1 MNRSVMILAA
11 GRGLRMGALTEE
23 TPKPLLIFKG
33 KPLIVW
39 HIEKLSA
46 AGFTDI
52 VINVSYL
59 AEKIKCYLGNGSQWG
74 VRIFFSDENPVLE
87 TAGGIKKAL
96 PLIKS
101 DPFLVINSDIY
112 SDINYAELYKLNL
125 PKSIEGLLFFV
136 KNPLHNPAG
145 DFLLGEDGVVMNNG
159 VIKKTFSGIGIY
171 RSNFFYNLP
180 NNESIKLSDVLK
192 EKVEK
197 KLIKGKLFNGLW
209 IDIGTPE
216 RLMGQDNL

>member
-11 GRGLRMGALTEE
+11 GRGERMGALTKE

-39 HIEKLSA
+39 HIEKLA
-46 AGFTDI
+46 VAGFTDI

-59 AEKIKCYLGNGSQWG
+59 AKKIKDYLGDGSQWG
-74 VRIFFSDENPVLE
+74 VRIFFSDEHPVLE

-96 PLIKS
+96 PLLKS

-112 SDINYAELYKLNL
+112 SDINYAELYELNL
-125 PKSIEGLLFFV
+125 PKNIEGLLFFV
-136 KNPLHNPAG
+136 KNPLHNRAG
-145 DFLLGEDGVVMNNG
+145 DFLLGDDGVVMNDG
-159 VIKKTFSGIGIY
+159 IIKKTFSGVALY
-171 RSNFFYNLP
+171 SHNFFYDLP
-180 NNESIKLSDVLK
+180 NNEFIRLSDVLK
-192 EKVEK
+192 GKVEK

-216 RLMGQDNL
+216 RLMSQDNL

>member
-11 GRGLRMGALTEE
+11 GRGERMGTLTEE

-39 HIEKLSA
+39 HIEKLAA
-46 AGFTDI
+46 AGFKDI
-52 VINVSYL
+52 VINVAYL
-59 AEKIKCYLGNGSQWG
+59 AEKIKDYLGNGSQWG
-74 VRIFFSDENPVLE
+74 VRIFFSDEKPVLE

-96 PLIKS
+96 PLLKS

-112 SDINYAELYKLNL
+112 SDINYAELYELNL

-145 DFLLGEDGVVMNNG
+145 DFLLGDDGVVMNNG
-159 VIKKTFSGIGIY
+159 IIKRTFSGVALY
-171 RSNFFYNLP
+171 RPNFFYDLP
-180 NNESIKLSDVLK
+180 INEFIKLSDVLK
-192 EKVEK
+192 GKVEK

-216 RLMGQDNL
+216 RLIGQDKL

>member
-11 GRGLRMGALTEE
+11 GRGERMGTLTEE

-39 HIEKLSA
+39 HIEKLAA
-46 AGFTDI
+46 AGFKDI
-52 VINVSYL
+52 VINVAYL
-59 AEKIKCYLGNGSQWG
+59 AEKIKDYLGNGSQWD

-96 PLIKS
+96 PLLKS

-112 SDINYAELYKLNL
+112 SDINYAELYELNL

-145 DFLLGEDGVVMNNG
+145 DFLLGDDGVVMNNG
-159 VIKKTFSGIGIY
+159 IIKRTFSGVALY
-171 RSNFFYNLP
+171 RPNFFYDLP
-180 NNESIKLSDVLK
+180 INEFIKLSDVLK
-192 EKVEK
+192 GKVEK

-216 RLMGQDNL
+216 RLIGQDKL

>member
-1 MNRSVMILAA
+1 M
-11 GRGLRMGALTEE
+11 
-23 TPKPLLIFKG
+23 
-33 KPLIVW
+33 
-39 HIEKLSA
+39 
-46 AGFTDI
+46 
-52 VINVSYL
+52 
-59 AEKIKCYLGNGSQWG
+59 
-74 VRIFFSDENPVLE
+74 
-87 TAGGIKKAL
+87 
-96 PLIKS
+96 
-101 DPFLVINSDIY
+101 
-112 SDINYAELYKLNL
+112 
-125 PKSIEGLLFFV
+125 
-136 KNPLHNPAG
+136 HNPAG

-197 KLIKGKLFNGLW
+197 KLIKGKLFNDLW

>member
-1 MNRSVMILAA
+1 MNRSAMILAA
-11 GRGLRMGALTEE
+11 GRGLRMGDLTKE

-46 AGFTDI
+46 AGFIDI

-59 AEKIKCYLGNGSQWG
+59 AKKIKDYLGDGSRWG
-74 VRIFFSDENPVLE
+74 VRIIFSYENPVLE

-96 PLIKS
+96 PLLES
-101 DPFLVINSDIY
+101 DPLLVINSDIY
-112 SDINYAELYKLNL
+112 SNINYAELYELNL
-125 PKSIEGLLFFV
+125 SKSFEGLLFFV

-145 DFLLGEDGVVMNNG
+145 DFLLGQDGVIMNNG

-171 RSNFFYNLP
+171 RPNFFYDLP
-180 NNESIKLSDVLK
+180 NNKSIKLSDVLK
-192 EKVEK
+192 EKAEK
-197 KLIKGKLFNGLW
+197 KLIKGRLFNGLW

>member
-1 MNRSVMILAA
+1 MNKSVMILAA
-11 GRGLRMGALTEE
+11 GRGERMGNLTKE

-39 HIEKLSA
+39 HIEKLAA
-46 AGFTDI
+46 AGFKDI

-59 AEKIKCYLGNGSQWG
+59 AEKIKSYLANGSQWG
-74 VRIFFSDENPVLE
+74 VQINFSDENPVLE
-87 TAGGIKKAL
+87 TAGGIKNAL
-96 PLIKS
+96 PLLKS

-112 SDINYAELYKLNL
+112 SDMDYAELYEHDL
-125 PKSIEGLLFFV
+125 PNNIEGFLFFV
-136 KNPLHNPAG
+136 KNPAHNPKG
-145 DFLLGEDGVVMNNG
+145 DFLLSNDGEVFNEG
-159 VIKKTFSGIGIY
+159 VIKKTFSGVALY
-171 RSNFFYNLP
+171 RPNFFYDLP
-180 NNESIKLSDVLK
+180 SNESIKLSDVLK
-192 EKVEK
+192 EKVAK

>member
-11 GRGLRMGALTEE
+11 GRGERMGALTEE

-39 HIEKLSA
+39 HIEKLAA
-46 AGFTDI
+46 AGFKDI

-59 AEKIKCYLGNGSQWG
+59 AEKIKEYLGNGSQWG
-74 VRIFFSDENPVLE
+74 VRIFFSDENPILE

-96 PLIKS
+96 PLLKS

-112 SDINYAELYKLNL
+112 SDINYAELYELNL

-145 DFLLGEDGVVMNNG
+145 DFLLGDDGVVMNNG
-159 VIKKTFSGIGIY
+159 IIKRTFSGVALY
-171 RSNFFYNLP
+171 RPNFFYDLP
-180 NNESIKLSDVLK
+180 SNQFIKLSDVLK
-192 EKVEK
+192 GKVEK

-216 RLMGQDNL
+216 RLIGQDNL

>member
-1 MNRSVMILAA
+1 MNRSVMLLAA
-11 GRGLRMGALTEE
+11 GKGKRMGALTKE

-59 AEKIKCYLGNGSQWG
+59 AGKIKEYLGNGSQWG
-74 VRIFFSDENPVLE
+74 VRIFFSDENPILE

-96 PLIKS
+96 PLLKS

-136 KNPLHNPAG
+136 KNPLHNPGG
-145 DFLLGEDGVVMNNG
+145 DFLLGDDGVVMNDG
-159 VIKKTFSGIGIY
+159 MIKKTFSGVALY
-171 RSNFFYNLP
+171 RHDFFYDLP
-180 NNESIKLSDVLK
+180 NNEFIELSDVLK

-197 KLIKGKLFNGLW
+197 RLIRGSLFNGLW

-216 RLMGQDNL
+216 RLMSQDNL

>member
-1 MNRSVMILAA
+1 MILAA
-11 GRGLRMGALTEE
+11 GRGLRMGALTKE

-59 AEKIKCYLGNGSQWG
+59 AEKIKGYLGNGSQWG

-96 PLIKS
+96 HLLKS

-112 SDINYAELYKLNL
+112 SDINYAELYELNL

-145 DFLLGEDGVVMNNG
+145 DFLLGEDGVIMNNG
-159 VIKKTFSGIGIY
+159 AIKKTFSGVGIY
-171 RSNFFYNLP
+171 RPNFFYGLP

-192 EKVEK
+192 EKAEK

-216 RLMGQDNL
+216 RLMSQDNL

>member
-11 GRGLRMGALTEE
+11 GRGERMGDLTKEI
-23 TPKPLLIFKG
+23 PKPLLIFND
-33 KPLIVW
+33 KPLIVR
-39 HIEKLSA
+39 HIEKLAA
-46 AGFTDI
+46 AGFIDI

-59 AEKIKCYLGNGSQWG
+59 AEKIKDYLGSGSQWG
-74 VRIFFSDENPVLE
+74 VRIVFSDENPVLE

-96 PLIKS
+96 PLLKS
-101 DPFLVINSDIY
+101 DPFLVINSDVF
-112 SDINYAELYKLNL
+112 SDINYAELYELNL
-125 PKSIEGLLFFV
+125 PENIEGLLFFV
-136 KNPLHNPAG
+136 KNPLHNPTG

-159 VIKKTFSGIGIY
+159 IIKKTFSGVALY
-171 RSNFFYNLP
+171 RPNFFYDLP
-180 NNESIKLSDVLK
+180 NNMPIKLSDVLR
-192 EKVEK
+192 EKVDK

>member
-11 GRGLRMGALTEE
+11 GRGERMGALTEE

-39 HIEKLSA
+39 HIEKLAA
-46 AGFTDI
+46 AGFKDI
-52 VINVSYL
+52 VINVAYL
-59 AEKIKCYLGNGSQWG
+59 AEKIKDYLGNGSQWD

-96 PLIKS
+96 PLLKS

-112 SDINYAELYKLNL
+112 SDINYAELYELNL

-145 DFLLGEDGVVMNNG
+145 DFLLGDDGVVMNNG
-159 VIKKTFSGIGIY
+159 IIKRTFSGVALY
-171 RSNFFYNLP
+171 RPNFFYDLP
-180 NNESIKLSDVLK
+180 INEFIKLSDVLK
-192 EKVEK
+192 GKVEK

-216 RLMGQDNL
+216 RLIGQDKL

>member
-1 MNRSVMILAA
+1 MILAA

-59 AEKIKCYLGNGSQWG
+59 AEKIKGYLGNGSQWG

-96 PLIKS
+96 HLLKS

-112 SDINYAELYKLNL
+112 SDINYAELYELNL

-136 KNPLHNPAG
+136 KNPLHNPSG
-145 DFLLGEDGVVMNNG
+145 DFLLGEDGVIMNNG
-159 VIKKTFSGIGIY
+159 VIKKTFSGVGIY
-171 RSNFFYNLP
+171 RPDFFYGLP

>member
-11 GRGLRMGALTEE
+11 GRGERMGALTEE

-39 HIEKLSA
+39 HIEKLAA
-46 AGFTDI
+46 AGFKDI
-52 VINVSYL
+52 VINVAYL
-59 AEKIKCYLGNGSQWG
+59 AEKIKDYLGNGSQWG
-74 VRIFFSDENPVLE
+74 VRIFFSDEKPVLE

-96 PLIKS
+96 PLLKS

-112 SDINYAELYKLNL
+112 SDINYAELYELNL

-145 DFLLGEDGVVMNNG
+145 DFLLGDDGVVMNNG
-159 VIKKTFSGIGIY
+159 IIKRTFSGVALY
-171 RSNFFYNLP
+171 RPNFFYDLP
-180 NNESIKLSDVLK
+180 INEFIKLSDVLK
-192 EKVEK
+192 GKVEK

-216 RLMGQDNL
+216 RLIGQDKL

>member
-11 GRGLRMGALTEE
+11 GRGETNGALTKE

-59 AEKIKCYLGNGSQWG
+59 AEKIKGYLGNGSQWG

-96 PLIKS
+96 HLLKS

-112 SDINYAELYKLNL
+112 SDINYAELYELNL

-145 DFLLGEDGVVMNNG
+145 DFLLGEDGVIMNNG
-159 VIKKTFSGIGIY
+159 AIKKTFSGVGIY
-171 RSNFFYNLP
+171 RPNFFYGLP

-192 EKVEK
+192 EKAEK

>member
-11 GRGLRMGALTEE
+11 GRGERMGNLTKE

-39 HIEKLSA
+39 HIEKLA
-46 AGFTDI
+46 TAEFKDI

-59 AEKIKCYLGNGSQWG
+59 ADKIKSYLGNGSKWG
-74 VRIFFSDENPVLE
+74 VRILFSEENPVLE
-87 TAGGIKKAL
+87 TAGGIKNAL
-96 PLIKS
+96 PLLKS

-112 SDINYAELYKLNL
+112 SDMDYTELYEYDL
-125 PKSIEGLLFFV
+125 PNNIEALLFFV
-136 KNPLHNPAG
+136 KNPAHNPTG
-145 DFLLGEDGVVMNNG
+145 DFLLSNNG
-159 VIKKTFSGIGIY
+159 EVFNDGIIKKTFSGVALYGH
-171 RSNFFYNLP
+171 NFFYELP
-180 NNESIKLSDVLK
+180 DNKLIKLSDVLK
-192 EKVEK
+192 KKIEK
-197 KLIKGKLFNGLW
+197 KLIKGTLFNGLW

>member
-1 MNRSVMILAA
+1 MILAA
-11 GRGLRMGALTEE
+11 GRGERMGTLTEE

-39 HIEKLSA
+39 HIEKLAA
-46 AGFTDI
+46 AGFKDI
-52 VINVSYL
+52 VINVAYL
-59 AEKIKCYLGNGSQWG
+59 AEKIKDYLGNGSQWD

-96 PLIKS
+96 PLLKS

-112 SDINYAELYKLNL
+112 SDINYAELYELNL

-145 DFLLGEDGVVMNNG
+145 DFLLGDDGVVMNNG
-159 VIKKTFSGIGIY
+159 IIKRTFSGVALY
-171 RSNFFYNLP
+171 RPNFFYDLP
-180 NNESIKLSDVLK
+180 INEFIKLSDVLK
-192 EKVEK
+192 GKVEK

-216 RLMGQDNL
+216 RLIGQDNL

>member
-1 MNRSVMILAA
+1 MNRSVMLLAA
-11 GRGLRMGALTEE
+11 GKGKRMGALTKE

-59 AEKIKCYLGNGSQWG
+59 AEKIKEYLGNGSQWG
-74 VRIFFSDENPVLE
+74 VRIFFSDENPILE

-96 PLIKS
+96 PLLKS

-136 KNPLHNPAG
+136 KNPLHNPGG
-145 DFLLGEDGVVMNNG
+145 DFLLGDDGVVMNDG
-159 VIKKTFSGIGIY
+159 MIKKTFSGVALY
-171 RSNFFYNLP
+171 RHDFFYDLP
-180 NNESIKLSDVLK
+180 NNEFIELSDVLK

-197 KLIKGKLFNGLW
+197 RLIRGSLFNGLW

-216 RLMGQDNL
+216 RLMSQDSL

>member
-1 MNRSVMILAA
+1 MILAA
-11 GRGLRMGALTEE
+11 GRGERMGALTEE

-39 HIEKLSA
+39 HIEKLAA
-46 AGFTDI
+46 AGFKDI
-52 VINVSYL
+52 VINVAYL
-59 AEKIKCYLGNGSQWG
+59 AEKIKDYLGNGSQWG
-74 VRIFFSDENPVLE
+74 VRIFFSDEKPVLE

-96 PLIKS
+96 PLLKS

-112 SDINYAELYKLNL
+112 SDINYAELYELNL

-145 DFLLGEDGVVMNNG
+145 DFLLGDDGVVMNNG
-159 VIKKTFSGIGIY
+159 IIKRTFSGVALY
-171 RSNFFYNLP
+171 RPNFFYDLP
-180 NNESIKLSDVLK
+180 INEFIKLSDVLK
-192 EKVEK
+192 GKVEK

-216 RLMGQDNL
+216 RLIGQDKL

>member
-1 MNRSVMILAA
+1 MNRSAMILAA
-11 GRGLRMGALTEE
+11 GRGLRMGDLTKE

-46 AGFTDI
+46 AGFIDI

-59 AEKIKCYLGNGSQWG
+59 AKKIKDYLGDGSRWG
-74 VRIFFSDENPVLE
+74 VRIIFSYENPVLE

-96 PLIKS
+96 PLLES

-112 SDINYAELYKLNL
+112 SNINYAELYELNL
-125 PKSIEGLLFFV
+125 SKSFEGLLFFV

-145 DFLLGEDGVVMNNG
+145 DFLLGEDGVIMNNG
-159 VIKKTFSGIGIY
+159 AIKKTFSGVGIY
-171 RSNFFYNLP
+171 RPNFFYGLP

-192 EKVEK
+192 EKAEK

>member
-11 GRGLRMGALTEE
+11 GRGERMGALTKE

-39 HIEKLSA
+39 HIEKLST

-59 AEKIKCYLGNGSQWG
+59 AKKIKDYLGNGSQWG

-96 PLIKS
+96 PLLKS

-112 SDINYAELYKLNL
+112 SDINYAELYELNL

-145 DFLLGEDGVVMNNG
+145 DFLLGEDGLVINNG
-159 VIKKTFSGIGIY
+159 IIKKTFSGVALY
-171 RSNFFYNLP
+171 RPNFFYDLP
-180 NNESIKLSDVLK
+180 NNESIKLSDVF
-192 EKVEK
+192 KVKAK
-197 KLIKGKLFNGLW
+197 KKINKRKAIQWFM
-209 IDIGTPE
+209 D
-216 RLMGQDNL
+216 

>member
-1 MNRSVMILAA
+1 MILAA
-11 GRGLRMGALTEE
+11 GRGLRMGALTKE

-59 AEKIKCYLGNGSQWG
+59 AEKIKGYLGNGSQWG

-96 PLIKS
+96 HLLKS

-112 SDINYAELYKLNL
+112 SDINYAELYELNL

-145 DFLLGEDGVVMNNG
+145 DFLLGEDGVIMNNG
-159 VIKKTFSGIGIY
+159 AIKKTFSGVGIY
-171 RSNFFYNLP
+171 RPNFFYGLP

-192 EKVEK
+192 EKAEK

>member
-59 AEKIKCYLGNGSQWG
+59 AEKIKGYLGNGSQWG

-96 PLIKS
+96 HLLKS

-112 SDINYAELYKLNL
+112 SDINYAELYELNL

-136 KNPLHNPAG
+136 KNPLHNPSG
-145 DFLLGEDGVVMNNG
+145 DFLLGEDGVIMNNG
-159 VIKKTFSGIGIY
+159 VIKKTFSGVGIY
-171 RSNFFYNLP
+171 RPDFFYGLP